1 MECLDKG
8 AEELLNEGVVACL
21 DNNIKYILMSIYDT
35 ALRNVLIFLFT
46 PLLEYILKGTLY
58 VQCILYHDYMK
69 KGGWY
74 DTYVHFSCDFSH
86 HHG

>member
-35 ALRNVLIFLFT
+35 ALRNVLIFSLHP
-46 PLLEYILKGTLY
+46 PLGIY
-58 VQCILYHDYMK
+58 
-69 KGGWY
+69 
-74 DTYVHFSCDFSH
+74 S
-86 HHG
+86 